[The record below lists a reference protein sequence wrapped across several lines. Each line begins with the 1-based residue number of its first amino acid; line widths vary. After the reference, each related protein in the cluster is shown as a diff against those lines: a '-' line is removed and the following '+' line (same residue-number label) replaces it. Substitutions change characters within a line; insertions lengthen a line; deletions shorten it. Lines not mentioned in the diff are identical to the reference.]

1 MTKSYIHVNLKRF
14 DILKSL
20 GGVNDLDYQNN
31 SDWFSKI
38 LTDLTSTI
46 NQFSPVDYEFVFYLP
61 EAYLVSALNCKDAK
75 SPLKIGCQS
84 VFSKDV
90 IGNGN
95 IGAFTTYRPASAM
108 ASIGIKDTIVGHSE
122 ERAYELDFLNTVS
135 SDKELNKEAVQKDI
149 EDKIV
154 TAQKVDMNVLYCVG
168 ESAEDRDSGDWKA
181 VLKKQLCLNF
191 ERVDIDKLKIAYEPI
206 WAIGPNRP
214 VPSGD
219 KIQEVA
225 EYIHSILGKEVPVL
239 YGGGLKETNALEISK
254 LPDVD
259 GGLIAL
265 TNFSDNVGFNPEDFL
280 KIVKKY
286 NEGKKNEEN

>member
-1 MTKSYIHVNLKRF
+1 MAKSYIHVNLKRF

-31 SDWFSKI
+31 PDWSSKI
-38 LTDLTSTI
+38 IKDLTNQV
-46 NQFSPVDYEFVFYLP
+46 NQFSPLDYEFVFYLP
-61 EAYLVSALNCKDAK
+61 EAYLISALNTRDSK
-75 SPLKIGCQS
+75 SQLQIGCQS

-90 IGNGN
+90 IDNGN

-122 ERAYELDFLNTVS
+122 ERAYELAFLNSVS
-135 SDKELNKEAVQKDI
+135 SDEKLNKEAVQKDV
-149 EDKIV
+149 EEKIIN
-154 TAQKVDMNVLYCVG
+154 AQKAGMNVLYCVG
-168 ESAEDRDSGDWKA
+168 ESAEERDSGNWKA
-181 VLKKQLCLNF
+181 VLQKQLYLDF
-191 ERVDIDKLKIAYEPI
+191 SKIDINRLKIAYEPI

-225 EYIHSILGKEVPVL
+225 EYIHSILNKDVPVL
-239 YGGGLKETNALEISK
+239 YGGGLKEANASEISK

-259 GGLIAL
+259 GGLVAL
-265 TNFSDNVGFNPEDFL
+265 TNFSDHVGFHPDDFI

-286 NEGKKNEEN
+286 NEGKE

>member
-31 SDWFSKI
+31 PDWSSKI
-38 LTDLTSTI
+38 IKDLTNQV
-46 NQFSPVDYEFVFYLP
+46 NQFSPLDYEFVFYLP
-61 EAYLVSALNCKDAK
+61 EAYLISALNTRDSK
-75 SPLKIGCQS
+75 SQLQIGCQS

-90 IGNGN
+90 IDNGN

-122 ERAYELDFLNTVS
+122 ERAYELAFLNSVS
-135 SDKELNKEAVQKDI
+135 SDEKLNKEAVQKDV
-149 EDKIV
+149 EEKIIN
-154 TAQKVDMNVLYCVG
+154 AQKAGMNVLYCVG
-168 ESAEDRDSGDWKA
+168 ESAEERDSGNWKA
-181 VLKKQLCLNF
+181 VLQKQLYLDF
-191 ERVDIDKLKIAYEPI
+191 SKIDINRLKIAYEPI

-225 EYIHSILGKEVPVL
+225 EYIHSILNKDVPVL
-239 YGGGLKETNALEISK
+239 YGGGLKEANASEISK

-259 GGLIAL
+259 GGLVAL
-265 TNFSDNVGFNPEDFL
+265 TNFSDHVGFHPDDFI

-286 NEGKKNEEN
+286 NEGKQ

>member
-1 MTKSYIHVNLKRF
+1 MAKSYIHVNLKRF

-31 SDWFSKI
+31 PDWSSKI
-38 LTDLTSTI
+38 IKDLTNQV
-46 NQFSPVDYEFVFYLP
+46 NQFSPLDYEFVFYLP
-61 EAYLVSALNCKDAK
+61 EAYLISALNTRDSK
-75 SPLKIGCQS
+75 SQLQIGCQS

-90 IGNGN
+90 IDNNN

-122 ERAYELDFLNTVS
+122 ERAYELAFLNSVS
-135 SDKELNKEAVQKDI
+135 SDEKLNKEAVQKDV
-149 EDKIV
+149 EEKIIN
-154 TAQKVDMNVLYCVG
+154 AQKAGMNVLYCVG
-168 ESAEDRDSGDWKA
+168 ESAEERDSGNWKA
-181 VLKKQLCLNF
+181 VLQKQLYLDF
-191 ERVDIDKLKIAYEPI
+191 SKIDINRLKIAYEPI

-225 EYIHSILGKEVPVL
+225 KYIHSILNEDVPVL
-239 YGGGLKETNALEISK
+239 YGGGLKEANASEISK

-259 GGLIAL
+259 GGLVAL
-265 TNFSDNVGFNPEDFL
+265 TNFSDHVGFHPDDFI

-286 NEGKKNEEN
+286 NEGKE